1 MTPEDWP
8 DPVPQLI
15 STFQSLQNVTVGIV
29 GIFISLQTL
38 CIEELSFDR
47 CPGLIVGG
55 AAMPGVT

>member
-38 CIEELSFDR
+38 LIKELSFDR